1 MFTPPYLWLWQVITI
16 IIPIIAS
23 PLVLL
28 LLHLFFRE
36 VFILLEYCPSLPSRH
51 YLCHSVFIIIIILI
65 IIMIRVLAICLSVS
79 LLGLVTVGSG
89 HHLPVKKKTKYM
101 AHLHNVEKV

>member
-1 MFTPPYLWLWQVITI
+1 MAGNNNNHPHNL
-16 IIPIIAS
+16 AS

-89 HHLPVKKKTKYM
+89 HHLPVKKTELSPRFY
-101 AHLHNVEKV
+101 HY

>member
-1 MFTPPYLWLWQVITI
+1 M
-16 IIPIIAS
+16 IAS

-51 YLCHSVFIIIIILI
+51 YLCHSVFIIIII
-65 IIMIRVLAICLSVS
+65 MIRVLAICLSVS

-89 HHLPVKKKTKYM
+89 HHLPVKKTELSPRFY
-101 AHLHNVEKV
+101 HY